1 MKSFPM
7 GMIRDDNDATTE
19 NEYVSNEVAT
29 TNEEKFGCG
38 ATKASSQSK
47 GDFMLGQS
55 AKPLRDIQRPPKMK
69 YVHSQL
75 LVNQHTTLV
84 IHKQIYDI
92 VALLGHM
99 LTKTMF

>member
-7 GMIRDDNDATTE
+7 GYVGDDNDATTE

-29 TNEEKFGCG
+29 TNEEKFGRG
-38 ATKASSQSK
+38 AASSQSK

-69 YVHSQL
+69 YVHIC
-75 LVNQHTTLV
+75 N
-84 IHKQIYDI
+84 Y
-92 VALLGHM
+92 
-99 LTKTMF
+99 